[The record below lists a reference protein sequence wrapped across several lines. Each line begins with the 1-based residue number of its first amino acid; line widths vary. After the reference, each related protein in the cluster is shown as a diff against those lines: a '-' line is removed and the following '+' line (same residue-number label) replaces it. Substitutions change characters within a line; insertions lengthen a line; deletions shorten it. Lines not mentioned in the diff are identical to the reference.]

1 MQVKR
6 FLAADMRRALEM
18 VRQEL
23 GPDAVIL
30 SSNRTKEGV
39 ELLTTKATPAMPE
52 MPPEPEPS
60 MSMSETEQGMP
71 QAGMAMPQTG
81 RALPQTGRALPQTGK
96 ERAAAIEQA
105 RQRQQLQRDV
115 EASAEEFLKP
125 NQTVNAGIP
134 AGHGRV
140 AAAVGAD
147 RTPEAESF
155 RRHFDQRRDE
165 PRSDAR
171 ASGSR
176 RVQSAAERYP
186 LHDETVSDRAQ
197 RPTAEETRSPYTAS
211 ASGEAPSSGPQLR
224 ELQEELAEM
233 RLLLEEQLSQVVGER
248 RDAPKPP
255 ALASIA
261 RRLARMGLPAPAVE
275 AVMEGATGQG
285 PLARGWSDALARLS
299 RQLPV
304 DNADRVDKGGVFALV
319 GPTGAGKTTSIG
331 KLAARYVMAHGA
343 SEVALV
349 TLDTHRIGGHDQLR
363 SLARILG
370 ITVKVVDDRQSLD
383 SVLYNLRRCSLVLI
397 DTAGF
402 RQGDPRLLAQMAL
415 LESQPKVEN
424 LLVLPCNSQEAMLKA
439 SLHAYSGAGLAG
451 CILTKL
457 DESASLGEAM
467 GVVMQS
473 GVPIVYTTHGQD
485 IPRDL
490 DVARGHQL
498 VARAAALI
506 KQTHNERRSVDPEQS
521 AEKTVRP
528 RSRAV

>member
-52 MPPEPEPS
+52 MPPEPEPALS
-60 MSMSETEQGMP
+60 GPESDQ
-71 QAGMAMPQTG
+71 
-81 RALPQTGRALPQTGK
+81 ALPQAGRALPQTGK

-105 RQRQQLQRDV
+105 RQRQQLQRDID
-115 EASAEEFLKP
+115 ASAEEFLKP

-140 AAAVGAD
+140 AAAMGAD
-147 RTPEAESF
+147 RDPGRGAPRRREDRRGDDRVSDF
-155 RRHFDQRRDE
+155 RR
-165 PRSDAR
+165 
-171 ASGSR
+171 G
-176 RVQSAAERYP
+176 QSAAERYP
-186 LHDETVSDRAQ
+186 LRDDTLAGRGQ
-197 RPTAEETRSPYTAS
+197 RPSAEQPTRDHYAAS
-211 ASGEAPSSGPQLR
+211 AGSEAAGSGSQLR

-233 RLLLEEQLSQVVGER
+233 RLLLEEQLSQVVGGR
-248 RDAPKPP
+248 HDAPKPP

-261 RRLARMGLPAPAVE
+261 RRLVRMGLPASAVE
-275 AVMEGATGQG
+275 AVMEGATSQG

-299 RQLPV
+299 RRLPV

-370 ITVKVVDDRQSLD
+370 ITLKVVDDRQSLD

-439 SLHAYSGAGLAG
+439 SLHAYSVAGLSG

-506 KQTHNERRSVDPEQS
+506 KQSHSERRSVDPDKP
-521 AEKTVRP
+521 AGKTARP

>member
-60 MSMSETEQGMP
+60 MSAPEPDQAIP
-71 QAGMAMPQTG
+71 QA
-81 RALPQTGRALPQTGK
+81 GRALPQTGK

-140 AAAVGAD
+140 AAAMGAD
-147 RTPEAESF
+147 RAPGSGSVQ
-155 RRHFDQRRDE
+155 HHSE
-165 PRSDAR
+165 PRREDRRSDDR
-171 ASGSR
+171 VSDVR
-176 RVQSAAERYP
+176 RFQSAAERYP

-197 RPTAEETRSPYTAS
+197 RPAAQQPTRNPYAAS

-255 ALASIA
+255 ALASIS
-261 RRLARMGLPAPAVE
+261 RRLARMGLPASAVE
-275 AVMEGATGQG
+275 AVMEGATSQG
-285 PLARGWSDALARLS
+285 PLARSWSDALARLS

-506 KQTHNERRSVDPEQS
+506 KQTHSERRSVDPEQP
-521 AEKTVRP
+521 AKKTVRP

>member
-52 MPPEPEPS
+52 MPPEPT
-60 MSMSETEQGMP
+60 MSAPEAEQAMP
-71 QAGMAMPQTG
+71 QAG
-81 RALPQTGRALPQTGK
+81 RSLPEAGRALPQTGK

-115 EASAEEFLKP
+115 DASAEEFLKP

-140 AAAVGAD
+140 AAAMGAD
-147 RTPEAESF
+147 RAPGSGGVQRHSDP
-155 RRHFDQRRDE
+155 RREDKRRDD
-165 PRSDAR
+165 RVSDV
-171 ASGSR
+171 R
-176 RVQSAAERYP
+176 RFQSAAERYP

-197 RPTAEETRSPYTAS
+197 RPSAQQPTRTPYAAS
-211 ASGEAPSSGPQLR
+211 ANGEAPSSGPQLR

-261 RRLARMGLPAPAVE
+261 RRLARMGLPASAVE
-275 AVMEGATGQG
+275 AVMEGATSQG

-304 DNADRVDKGGVFALV
+304 DHADRVDKGGVFALV

-370 ITVKVVDDRQSLD
+370 VTVKVVDDGQSLETA
-383 SVLYNLRRCSLVLI
+383 LYNLRRCSLVLI

-439 SLHAYSGAGLAG
+439 SLHAYSGAGLSG

-506 KQTHNERRSVDPEQS
+506 KQAHSGRRSVDPEQP
-521 AEKTVRP
+521 AEKAVRP

>member
-52 MPPEPEPS
+52 MPPEPEPA
-60 MSMSETEQGMP
+60 MSTPEAEQGMS
-71 QAGMAMPQTG
+71 QAGIAMPQTG
-81 RALPQTGRALPQTGK
+81 RALPQTGRALPQTGQ

-140 AAAVGAD
+140 AAAMGAD
-147 RTPEAESF
+147 RAPERHSDP
-155 RRHFDQRRDE
+155 RREDK
-165 PRSDAR
+165 RSDDR
-171 ASGSR
+171 VSDVR
-176 RVQSAAERYP
+176 RFQSAAERYP
-186 LHDETVSDRAQ
+186 LHYETVSDRAQ
-197 RPTAEETRSPYTAS
+197 RPAAKQPTRNPYAAS

-261 RRLARMGLPAPAVE
+261 RRLARMGLPASAVE
-275 AVMEGATGQG
+275 AVMEGATSQG

-304 DNADRVDKGGVFALV
+304 DNADRVDQGGVFALV

-415 LESQPKVEN
+415 LESQSRVEN

-439 SLHAYSGAGLAG
+439 SLHAYSGAGLSG

-506 KQTHNERRSVDPEQS
+506 KQTHNERRSVDPEQP